1 MKKLAILSSLIL
13 SAVAFA
19 QGIKFEET
27 PFKNLLEK
35 AKKEKKLVFLDAYTT
50 WCGPCKLM
58 AKNIFPQQE
67 VGEYFNANFV
77 NAKIDMEKGE
87 GIEIAKKYGVRS
99 YPTYLFINGDGEEVH
114 RSLGYTPEAKDF
126 IVIAKDANDPNK
138 RLSTLKQKFEK
149 GDTNPELLKNL
160 AGLTVYNDPQTA
172 TKALEKYLPQVKTFT
187 QEDVQMILMA
197 SQNTESPI
205 YKIFKERKAD
215 IIKVFPEANYNAFD
229 KSVQVSALFKKSY
242 NAETK
247 TWNDQYFLTE
257 AQKFMS
263 KEEAEKTLQKAQM
276 GRAARAKDFKT
287 YEKLAL
293 EVYKDYQ
300 TLSSNELNEIAW
312 NFFENVDS
320 KSGLQT
326 AVKWAQ
332 ESVKKEESYANTDTL
347 ANLYNKVGDK
357 KNAKIWAQK
366 SVNLGKAAG
375 EDVAETE
382 SLLKSL

>member
-1 MKKLAILSSLIL
+1 MKKLAILSSIVL

-35 AKKEKKLVFLDAYTT
+35 AKKENKLVFLDAYTT

-67 VGEYFNANFV
+67 VGEYFNASFV

-87 GIEIAKKYGVRS
+87 GLEIAKKYGVKS

-160 AGLTVYNDPQTA
+160 AGLTIYNDPQFA
-172 TKALEKYLPQVKTFT
+172 TKVLEKYFPQVKMLT
-187 QEDVQMILMA
+187 QEDVQMLLTA
-197 SQNTESPI
+197 AQNPDSPM
-205 YKIFKERKAD
+205 YTMFKERKAD

-229 KSVQVSALFKKSY
+229 KNVKVSALFKKSY
-242 NAETK
+242 NAEKK
-247 TWNDQYFLTE
+247 TWDDQYFLTE
-257 AQKFMS
+257 AQKFLS
-263 KEEAEKTLQKAQM
+263 KEEAEKTLQRAKM

-300 TLSSNELNEIAW
+300 TLSSGELNEIAW

-320 KSGLQT
+320 KAGLQT

-366 SVNLGKAAG
+366 SVDLGKAEG
-375 EDVAETE
+375 EDVAETDN
-382 SLLKSL
+382 LLKSL